1 MILRRHGNG
10 TLVGLNIMTEIAAA
24 SVGTQLQT
32 SILALKQ
39 QLQREADVLD
49 LVKQAAEPVESE
61 SDSASSTS
69 GGALVDILV

>member
-1 MILRRHGNG
+1 
-10 TLVGLNIMTEIAAA
+10 MTEIAAA

-61 SDSASSTS
+61 SASASSTS

>member
-1 MILRRHGNG
+1 M
-10 TLVGLNIMTEIAAA
+10 GLNIMTEIAAT

-39 QLQREADVLD
+39 QLQREADVVD

-61 SDSASSTS
+61 SASSTS